1 MTALSPLTNGRSLI
15 VMTLPLLYEGTI
27 LLNNKKFM
35 FGLGPTEIII
45 FAAILVL
52 LFGSKKIAD
61 LARSV
66 AEAVKILRGSFS
78 DEKDKTDKKS

>member
-1 MTALSPLTNGRSLI
+1 
-15 VMTLPLLYEGTI
+15 
-27 LLNNKKFM
+27 M

-78 DEKDKTDKKS
+78 DEKDKTDKKN

>member
-1 MTALSPLTNGRSLI
+1 
-15 VMTLPLLYEGTI
+15 
-27 LLNNKKFM
+27 M
-35 FGLGPTEIII
+35 FGLGPRELIIL
-45 FAAILVL
+45 AGILVL

-78 DEKDKTDKKS
+78 GEDKKDNDR